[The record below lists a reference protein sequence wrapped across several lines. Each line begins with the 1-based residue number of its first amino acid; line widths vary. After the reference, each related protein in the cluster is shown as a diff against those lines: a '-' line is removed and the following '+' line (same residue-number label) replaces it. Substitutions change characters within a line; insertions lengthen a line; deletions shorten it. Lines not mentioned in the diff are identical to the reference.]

1 MDPKTK
7 PRLDDLAVLDVTL
20 TQEIELP
27 LDDEEDDVEPDY
39 DDTLHIQEL

>member
-7 PRLDDLAVLDVTL
+7 PGLDDLAVLDVTL
-20 TQEIELP
+20 TQEIDLP
-27 LDDEEDDVEPDY
+27 FDDDEDDAEADY

>member
-7 PRLDDLAVLDVTL
+7 QELDDLEVLDVTL

-27 LDDEEDDVEPDY
+27 LDEEEGDAETDY